1 MAKISVIIPVYNVE
15 AYLPRCLDSVL
26 AQTFDDIEVLCIN
39 DCSSDKS
46 LDILKD
52 FAKRDE
58 RVKVFSN
65 EKNIGGA
72 LSRNVGLDN
81 ATGEY
86 IYFLDSDD
94 WLDAN
99 YLEVML
105 KTIEKADT
113 DIIMNMSMMQE
124 YVTKSV
130 PYVQPDML
138 QVDADGQYV
147 DKYGMIAKTP
157 CLLWAR
163 LYKRDFLEKYNLRLS
178 SMRTTCDDYIFHYIS
193 HIYTDKT
200 FVFMGPVYHYR
211 IHQESITGQAK
222 KEKCWDIQ
230 FIKAYDVIY
239 DYYKEHGFLDH
250 LPIKI
255 FNTMSCFMIDNAEKF
270 EIYRVYFMKVRDF
283 INKNAEVY
291 NEIDKYVLEIVT
303 ECQSYEEFKSK
314 HGANL
319 TVDFLM
325 KSKRKN
331 G

>member
-72 LSRNVGLDN
+72 LSRNVGLDK
-81 ATGEY
+81 ATGDY
-86 IYFLDSDD
+86 IYFMDSDD
-94 WLDAN
+94 WLEPD

-105 KTIEKADT
+105 KTIEKAETDVVFNMNILQETSQGTTLYTQPSMKNIDTAGEFLNRWKVIT
-113 DIIMNMSMMQE
+113 DI
-124 YVTKSV
+124 
-130 PYVQPDML
+130 
-138 QVDADGQYV
+138 
-147 DKYGMIAKTP
+147 P

-163 LYKRDFLEKYNLRLS
+163 LYKRDFLEKYQLRFVP
-178 SMRTTCDDYIFHYIS
+178 TKNTCEDFIFHYIS

-200 FVFMGPVYHYR
+200 FVFMGPAYHYR
-211 IHQESITGQAK
+211 IHRDSITAQTKADK
-222 KEKCWDIQ
+222 LWDTH
-230 FIKAYDVIY
+230 FIKAYDAIY
-239 DYYKEHGFLDH
+239 DYYKEHGFLEH

-255 FNTMSCFMIDNAEKF
+255 FNMMSCFMIDNAEKF
-270 EIYRVYFMKVRDF
+270 EIYRAYFMKVRDF